1 MARTGKK
8 MESLAR
14 GVELLVEEL
23 EELLD
28 YIQEKVVL
36 EMEVLALVQEIGK
49 RRWTSFFLCFR
60 G

>member
-23 EELLD
+23 EELLA

-36 EMEVLALVQEIGK
+36 EMEVLVQEIGK
-49 RRWTSFFLCFR
+49 RRWTSFFPCFR